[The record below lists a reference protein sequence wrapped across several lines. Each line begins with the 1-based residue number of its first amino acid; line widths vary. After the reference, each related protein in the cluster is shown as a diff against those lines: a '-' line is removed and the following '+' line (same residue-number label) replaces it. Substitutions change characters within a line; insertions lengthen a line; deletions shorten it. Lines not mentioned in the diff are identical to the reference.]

1 MEKKPRYLLIDSIRG
16 LAVVNMVIF
25 HFLYDYNIIYGQ
37 NASWYW
43 QPTVRIWQQAICWTF
58 IFVAGFVW
66 QWGQKGSVKRGL
78 LLNFWGL
85 VISLVTWLVVP
96 QSAAWFGILNFIG
109 CAVLLTLVFHKAFQ
123 RIPPLLGMAGSF
135 FSFLLFYSV
144 EEGFLGLW
152 GWKLI
157 ELPQVL
163 YRTKFLTP
171 IGFPYPEFVSSD
183 YFPILPWIFLFWA
196 GYFFSS
202 IFMGKEK
209 WHALAKRPIPCFS
222 WAGRWSLFVY
232 LLHQPLAML
241 LCEVLL

>member
-37 NASWYW
+37 NTSWYW
-43 QPTVRIWQQAICWTF
+43 QQPVRIWQQAICWTF

-66 QWGQKGSVKRGL
+66 QWGQKRSVKRGL

-85 VISLVTWLVVP
+85 VISLITCLVVP

-109 CAVLLTLVFHKAFQ
+109 CAVLLTIVFHKVFQ
-123 RIPPLLGMAGSF
+123 RISPVWGMAGSLF
-135 FSFLLFYSV
+135 AFLLFYSV

-157 ELPQVL
+157 ELPEVL
-163 YRTKFLTP
+163 YRIKLLTP
-171 IGFPYPEFVSSD
+171 FGFPYPEFVSSD

-209 WHALAKRPIPCFS
+209 WHALAKRPVPFFS
-222 WAGRWSLFVY
+222 WAGRWSLFIY